1 MGLRRNKTPVVG
13 ALKLAAAPYRVKI
26 KILNTYGLLY
36 GKEPAMAHGFNG
48 KKIKS
53 IGPPQLEI

>member
-1 MGLRRNKTPVVG
+1 VG
-13 ALKLAAAPYRVKI
+13 TLKLGEAPYRVKI
-26 KILNTYGLLY
+26 KILNTQWLLY

-53 IGPPQLEI
+53 IGSLWLEI